1 MSNKVLVIED
11 EPDIRKTLE
20 YNLSREGYTVEG
32 CGSIEEANTFL
43 ENPSYSIILL
53 DLMLPDGSGLDLCKQ
68 IKSNP
73 ETNETPILI
82 LTAKDDEVDKVVGF
96 ELGADD
102 YVTKPF
108 SVRELILRVK
118 AILKRNTKTSNPSNQ
133 THEINRNFGSLKM
146 NVESHEVF
154 INDEEI
160 ILTALEFKLLRQLVE
175 RRGRVQTR
183 DQLLTDVWGYS
194 SDITTRTV
202 DTHIKRLREK
212 LGSMGKYVQ
221 TIRGVG
227 YKFSRN
233 PD

>member
-1 MSNKVLVIED
+1 MSQKILIIED

-20 YNLSREGYTVEG
+20 YNISREGYEVISASTLSEG
-32 CGSIEEANTFL
+32 REKL
-43 ENPSYSIILL
+43 ESASFSLLLL
-53 DLMLPDGSGLDLCKQ
+53 DLMLPDGSGLDLCRELKQ
-68 IKSNP
+68 DKSLSSMP
-73 ETNETPILI
+73 VII

-118 AILKRNTKTSNPSNQ
+118 AVLKRGERKSDNMEVQ
-133 THEINRNFGSLKM
+133 RQFGELKID
-146 NVESHEVF
+146 VDSHEVF
-154 INDEEI
+154 INDDQVS
-160 ILTALEFKLLRQLVE
+160 LTALEFKLLRQLVD
-175 RRGRVQTR
+175 RRGRVQSR
-183 DQLLTDVWGYS
+183 DQLLSDVWGYS
-194 SDITTRTV
+194 SDVTTRTV

-212 LGSMGKYVQ
+212 LGGMGKYVQ

-227 YKFSRN
+227 YKFTRT

>member
-20 YNLSREGYTVEG
+20 YNLSREGYEVHG
-32 CGSIEEANTFL
+32 CGSIKEADTFL
-43 ENPSYSIILL
+43 ENPSFSIILL
-53 DLMLPDGSGLDLCKQ
+53 DLMLPDGSGLDLCKEV
-68 IKSNP
+68 KSNSQ
-73 ETNETPILI
+73 TKDIPIII

-118 AILKRNTKTSNPSNQ
+118 AILKRNPASKPQ
-133 THEINRNFGSLKM
+133 TYEVHRSFGSLKM
-146 NVESHEVF
+146 DVESHEVF
-154 INDEEI
+154 IDDKEI
-160 ILTALEFKLLRQLVE
+160 ILTALEFKLLNQLVE

-183 DQLLTDVWGYS
+183 DQLLEDVWGYS
-194 SDITTRTV
+194 SDVTTRTV

-227 YKFSRN
+227 YKFSRS

>member
-1 MSNKVLVIED
+1 MSQKILIIED

-20 YNLSREGYTVEG
+20 YNISREGYSVVSASSLVEAK
-32 CGSIEEANTFL
+32 SQIESDSFSL
-43 ENPSYSIILL
+43 ILL
-53 DLMLPDGSGLDLCKQ
+53 DLMLPDGSGLDLCRE
-68 IKSNP
+68 IKSDK
-73 ETNETPILI
+73 EKSSIPIII

-108 SVRELILRVK
+108 SVRELILRMK
-118 AILKRNTKTSNPSNQ
+118 AVLKRGEKKSDNVEVQ
-133 THEINRNFGSLKM
+133 RQFGQLSIDT
-146 NVESHEVF
+146 ESHEVF
-154 INDEEI
+154 VDNNEI
-160 ILTALEFKLLRQLVE
+160 TLTALEFKLLCQLVD
-175 RRGRVQTR
+175 RRGRVQSR
-183 DQLLTDVWGYS
+183 DQLLSDVWGYS
-194 SDITTRTV
+194 AEVTTRTV

-227 YKFSRN
+227 YKFTRT

>member
-1 MSNKVLVIED
+1 MSVNILVIED
-11 EPDIRKTLE
+11 EPDIRRNLE
-20 YNLSREGYTVEG
+20 YNLGREGFKATSV
-32 CGSIEEANTFL
+32 GSLDEANEKLKSKKFDL
-43 ENPSYSIILL
+43 ILL
-53 DLMLPDGSGLDLCKQ
+53 DLMLPDGSGLDFCKK
-68 IKSNP
+68 IKSNS
-73 ETNETPILI
+73 ETEAIPVVI

-118 AILKRNTKTSNPSNQ
+118 AILKRSDTKTKEVVEVERQ
-133 THEINRNFGSLKM
+133 FGDLKID
-146 NVESHEVF
+146 VDSHEVHVDSKL
-154 INDEEI
+154 IE
-160 ILTALEFKLLRQLVE
+160 LTALEFRLLKELVDK
-175 RRGRVQTR
+175 RGRVQSR
-183 DQLLTDVWGYS
+183 DQLLSEVWGYNAEV
-194 SDITTRTV
+194 TTRTV

-227 YKFSRN
+227 YKFSRT